1 MSAPVHVYMAYIGA
15 GLDEVW
21 RGITDGDLT
30 AQYRGPCDPNLG
42 LAEYGTRVE
51 SDWTPGAPI
60 QHVTRDGSVVA
71 DGEVIAID
79 EPHRLELT
87 FHAHWDP
94 ELEAE
99 GPVREVYRL
108 DDELNGLTKLTVEL
122 YDRRRRQQDD
132 GRHHRPR
139 PLRHLG
145 AEDVAGDGSP
155 TSGLRGGEMPVAL
168 RGAHT

>member
-42 LAEYGTRVE
+42 LADYGTRVE

-122 YDRRRRQQDD
+122 YD
-132 GRHHRPR
+132 
-139 PLRHLG
+139 
-145 AEDVAGDGSP
+145 VAADSKTMADTTDHVP
-155 TSGLRGGEMPVAL
+155 FVISGLKTLLET
-168 RGAHT
+168 GAPLAG

>member
-51 SDWTPGAPI
+51 SDWTPGAPV
-60 QHVTRDGSVVA
+60 QHITPDGSVVA
-71 DGEVIAID
+71 DGEVIAVD

-122 YDRRRRQQDD
+122 YD
-132 GRHHRPR
+132 
-139 PLRHLG
+139 
-145 AEDVAGDGSP
+145 VAADSKTMADTTDHVP
-155 TSGLRGGEMPVAL
+155 FVISGLKTLLET
-168 RGAHT
+168 GAPLTG

>member
-51 SDWTPGAPI
+51 SDWTPGAPVR
-60 QHVTRDGSVVA
+60 HVTRDGSVVA
-71 DGEVIAID
+71 DGEVIAVD

-122 YDRRRRQQDD
+122 YDVAADSKTMAD
-132 GRHHRPR
+132 TTD
-139 PLRHLG
+139 HLPF
-145 AEDVAGDGSP
+145 VI
-155 TSGLRGGEMPVAL
+155 SGLKTLLET
-168 RGAHT
+168 GAPLTG

>member
-122 YDRRRRQQDD
+122 YD
-132 GRHHRPR
+132 
-139 PLRHLG
+139 
-145 AEDVAGDGSP
+145 VAADSKTMADTTDHVP
-155 TSGLRGGEMPVAL
+155 FVISGLKTLLET
-168 RGAHT
+168 GAPLAG